1 MRSPLRSSADFARLT
16 VRRARAAAGAST
28 LGTLAGV
35 EASAP
40 FVPASF
46 DPPTGL
52 VDGAFV
58 LEPLGP
64 RHNEPDY
71 AAWSSSLD
79 HIRATPGF
87 PWGAWPHEMS
97 LAENLAD
104 LEMHERDFENRAG
117 FTYTVLDPESGD
129 VIGCLYVYPLRRRND
144 DGTAAEPIPGAASVR
159 SWVREDRAALDEPL
173 WRAVSAWLGAEWPFE
188 RIEYAARD

>member
-1 MRSPLRSSADFARLT
+1 MVVLAR
-16 VRRARAAAGAST
+16 
-28 LGTLAGV
+28 
-35 EASAP
+35 
-40 FVPASF
+40 
-46 DPPTGL
+46 
-52 VDGAFV
+52 
-58 LEPLGP
+58 
-64 RHNEPDY
+64 
-71 AAWSSSLD
+71 

-129 VIGCLYVYPLRRRND
+129 VIGCVYIYPLRRRND
-144 DGTAAEPIPGAASVR
+144 DGAAAEPIPGAASVR

>member
-1 MRSPLRSSADFARLT
+1 MD
-16 VRRARAAAGAST
+16 
-28 LGTLAGV
+28 
-35 EASAP
+35 ASAP

-46 DPPTGL
+46 VPPTAL
-52 VDGAFV
+52 VDTAFV

-64 RHNEPDY
+64 RHNASDY
-71 AAWSSSLD
+71 ATWTSSLA

-87 PWGAWPHEMS
+87 PWGDWPHEMS

-117 FTYTVLDPESGD
+117 FTYTVLAPGSGE
-129 VIGCLYVYPLRRRND
+129 VIGCLYIYPLRRRDD
-144 DGTAAEPIPGAASVR
+144 DGRAAEPIAGAASVR
-159 SWVREDRAALDEPL
+159 SWVSADRAALDEPL
-173 WRAVSAWLGAEWPFE
+173 RRAVSAWLEVEWPFE